1 MVIFWWFWL
10 DVFACWILHH
20 HIDVFVM
27 VDISGCDWMRNCVC
41 LSGTDIVCIRV
52 TEITFLISAWASDTV
67 TWPENSLLAVAVKS
81 INRCD
86 LSVCQTLTMSNQLN
100 YSVCRSN
107 MFYSLLRFSKG
118 RRGDGGGGEVCVW
131 GGRGPMSQRLSSHHI
146 CLVWFHVSIDH
157 NWHWPH
163 LISPQRRHTHCF
175 HNDIVAACTARPSS
189 NFCWFPKWFHRSYVY
204 MKYLCGDN

>member
-41 LSGTDIVCIRV
+41 LSGSTDIVCIRV

-118 RRGDGGGGEVCVW
+118 RRGDGGGGVCV
-131 GGRGPMSQRLSSHHI
+131 RGKGSDESKIVQPSYLSRVISCEHRSQLTLTAPYLSPKKTHALLSQWYSS
-146 CLVWFHVSIDH
+146 CLHSTSLVQFL
-157 NWHWPH
+157 
-163 LISPQRRHTHCF
+163 LISKM
-175 HNDIVAACTARPSS
+175 VS
-189 NFCWFPKWFHRSYVY
+189 
-204 MKYLCGDN
+204 

>member
-41 LSGTDIVCIRV
+41 LSGSTDIVCIRV

-118 RRGDGGGGEVCVW
+118 RRGDGGGRCVCEGEGVRWVKDCPAIIFVSCDFMW
-131 GGRGPMSQRLSSHHI
+131 ASITIDIDRTLS
-146 CLVWFHVSIDH
+146 LPKEDT
-157 NWHWPH
+157 
-163 LISPQRRHTHCF
+163 R
-175 HNDIVAACTARPSS
+175 TA
-189 NFCWFPKWFHRSYVY
+189 FT
-204 MKYLCGDN
+204 MI